1 MRCKHVQQ
9 LIIDA
14 TDRPLSNGERMGMGE
29 HIHQC
34 EGCARFHST
43 FATLRRGISELPC
56 PTPSGDLDRDTHD
69 LCRGARLAS
78 LHFAADPA
86 LSKWQALAIPKF
98 IWASLPILIFLT
110 ALLMAGGL
118 QDILN
123 QNVSF
128 LSATFLALLLQNAAM
143 LVFAPI
149 LIQALRRKRSGHS
162 WNSEDAHAS

>member
-1 MRCKHVQQ
+1 MRCKNVQQ

-14 TDRPLSNGERMGMGE
+14 TERPLSDTERTGMEE

-34 EGCARFHST
+34 QKCARFQSA
-43 FATLRRGISELPC
+43 FGALRRGISELPC
-56 PTPSGDLDRDTHD
+56 PAPPTDLDRDTQD

-78 LHFAADPA
+78 LHFTNDPA
-86 LSKWQALAIPKF
+86 LTKWQALAIPKF
-98 IWASLPILIFLT
+98 IWAALSILIVLT

-123 QNVSF
+123 QNCTF

-143 LVFAPI
+143 LILAPI
-149 LIQALRRKRSGHS
+149 LIRALRHKRSEYS
-162 WNSEDAHAS
+162 WNSGDAHAS